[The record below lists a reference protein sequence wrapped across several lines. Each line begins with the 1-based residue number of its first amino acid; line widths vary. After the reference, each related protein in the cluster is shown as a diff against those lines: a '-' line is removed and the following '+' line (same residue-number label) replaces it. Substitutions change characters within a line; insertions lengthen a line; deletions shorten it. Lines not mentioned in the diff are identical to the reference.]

1 MTSRRLAV
9 RLIGKSNGVGLTR
22 DLALLEAA
30 LSVNGCQVTVH
41 PCERDDRRRRRS
53 LFTRIAM
60 RARRRQGSGT
70 HVPQFDVNVMLE
82 HVWPQFVHQ
91 ARCNVLVPNPEWTD
105 RRDLAMLGVID
116 RAWTKTRVAH
126 EVFAALRMRCWP
138 IGFDSEDRLQGAIPR
153 LPYFLH
159 LAGRSPL
166 KGTQHL
172 LTLWRR
178 HPEWPR
184 LTVVHCR
191 DDAQAAEAGAGSD
204 RANIVYQRAYLS
216 DQEIRTLQNAHRFH
230 LCVSEAEGW
239 GHYIAEAMSVGAV
252 ALVTDAAPMNELIE
266 ADRGLLVAAR
276 LGEAHN
282 LARIAR
288 FDEAALTSAVMRAQD
303 MSTAQLESIGEAA
316 RRWFVANKQG
326 FAARVKSGLNDL
338 TEAAVDHFG
347 VAQR

>member
-1 MTSRRLAV
+1 
-9 RLIGKSNGVGLTR
+9 
-22 DLALLEAA
+22 
-30 LSVNGCQVTVH
+30 
-41 PCERDDRRRRRS
+41 
-53 LFTRIAM
+53 
-60 RARRRQGSGT
+60 
-70 HVPQFDVNVMLE
+70 
-82 HVWPQFVHQ
+82 
-91 ARCNVLVPNPEWTD
+91 
-105 RRDLAMLGVID
+105 
-116 RAWTKTRVAH
+116 
-126 EVFAALRMRCWP
+126 
-138 IGFDSEDRLQGAIPR
+138 
-153 LPYFLH
+153 
-159 LAGRSPL
+159 
-166 KGTQHL
+166 
-172 LTLWRR
+172 
-178 HPEWPR
+178 
-184 LTVVHCR
+184 
-191 DDAQAAEAGAGSD
+191 
-204 RANIVYQRAYLS
+204 